1 MVLKKQGGAI
11 SVSDLASDVLD
22 PVMRKRAGIS
32 IEIVQSWTEIAGERL
47 ANTTRPIKILWQRRM
62 SDQDPFEPA
71 TLVIACSGAAA
82 LRVQHETME
91 IISRVNSFLGFTAI
105 GRIKIVQKQLT
116 DMGPQK
122 LPPPRALNNP
132 ERQRL
137 EHLTQDIEDEGLKES
152 LKRLGASVLA
162 RKKPLANS

>member
-1 MVLKKQGGAI
+1 MVLKKEGGAI

-71 TLVIACSGAAA
+71 TLVIACSGPAA
-82 LRVQHETME
+82 LRVQHESAE
-91 IISRVNSFLGFTAI
+91 IVGRLNAFLGYGAV
-105 GRIKIVQKQLT
+105 GRIRIVQKHVAAEVR
-116 DMGPQK
+116 
-122 LPPPRALNNP
+122 PPR
-132 ERQRL
+132 RQRPPTAAEAGRL
-137 EHLTQDIEDEGLKES
+137 EAVTGGIEDEGLREA
-152 LKRLGASVLA
+152 LRRLGASVLA
-162 RKKPLANS
+162 ARARR